1 MNNDIMTEDI
11 ALSMKRTLL
20 MLAEK
25 QFGVKIT
32 NVYVTKPDGTTV
44 DETDKYIVNRRRV
57 TKSNINNGCA

>member
-1 MNNDIMTEDI
+1 MGNDVMTEDI

-25 QFGVKIT
+25 QYGVRID

-44 DETDKYIVNRRRV
+44 DETEKYIGNRRGTLKKEV
-57 TKSNINNGCA
+57 S